1 MIVSFVYS
9 HDVISRLSLGSVRDI
24 KNAAMWLCE
33 ANERT
38 DGEEGYASVT
48 QRARAW
54 TDGRGSNED
63 PDWVSMSRCPSF
75 HGGPIIP
82 LPIVHCSE
90 EDARGEHAL
99 VKHVSSRTGSVGP
112 ARQRSTSVTP
122 ETNDGDSWQRNKGQ
136 VAVV

>member
-1 MIVSFVYS
+1 MNTFFRCGLILRLARSFVQVDSQSAGPSRCIALHLREPVFSSVAPCAHLPDRCITDASLATLASKMIVSFVYS

-63 PDWVSMSRCPSF
+63 PDWVSMF
-75 HGGPIIP
+75 
-82 LPIVHCSE
+82 
-90 EDARGEHAL
+90 
-99 VKHVSSRTGSVGP
+99 
-112 ARQRSTSVTP
+112 
-122 ETNDGDSWQRNKGQ
+122 
-136 VAVV
+136 